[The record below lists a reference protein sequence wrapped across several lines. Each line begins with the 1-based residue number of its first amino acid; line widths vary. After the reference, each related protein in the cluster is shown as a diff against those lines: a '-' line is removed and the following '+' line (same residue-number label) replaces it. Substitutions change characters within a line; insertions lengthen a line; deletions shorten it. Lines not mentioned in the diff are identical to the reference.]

1 MMKKVRAIVSG
12 RVQGVWFRANTM
24 QEAKLLGVRGY
35 ARNQPDG
42 SVEIVAEGEAAA
54 VETLLAWVGEGP
66 PLAVVRNVR
75 VEDLDYEEEFS
86 DFGIRH

>member
-1 MMKKVRAIVSG
+1 MMKKVKAIVMG

-35 ARNQPDG
+35 ARNLPDG

-54 VETLLAWVGEGP
+54 VDALMTWAGDGP
-66 PLAVVRNVR
+66 PMAVVRHVR
-75 VEDLDYEEEFS
+75 VEDLDYDDEFS
-86 DFGIRH
+86 NFGIRH

>member
-1 MMKKVRAIVSG
+1 MMRKVKAIVMG

-35 ARNQPDG
+35 ARNLPDG

-54 VETLLAWVGEGP
+54 VDALMTWAGDGP
-66 PLAVVRNVR
+66 PMAVVRHVR
-75 VEDLDYEEEFS
+75 IEDLDYDDEFS
-86 DFGIRH
+86 NFGIRH

>member
-24 QEAKLLGVRGY
+24 QEARLLGVRGY
-35 ARNQPDG
+35 ACNLSDG
-42 SVEIVAEGEAAA
+42 SVEIVAEGEASAVDTLIAWAA
-54 VETLLAWVGEGP
+54 EGP

-75 VEDLDYEEEFS
+75 VEDLEYDEEFS
-86 DFGIRH
+86 NFGVRH